1 MGECKHVFFHNFSE
15 DSPEKLVIFPEQT
28 LSEPLKET
36 NKQEFGEMLNGMPSG
51 VFVGNGFMSRATWF
65 TDCVTTWFTHLLL
78 DRSPKGMLF

>member
-51 VFVGNGFMSRATWF
+51 VFVDNM
-65 TDCVTTWFTHLLL
+65 
-78 DRSPKGMLF
+78 K